1 MILQRWFYRLY
12 LYAIRGNMALRQRL
26 FSFFYLRPRKAEQ
39 LEGADLSYL
48 NLTGTNLRRANL
60 RSANL
65 RRADLTGVSL
75 AGADLRDADL
85 TGAQV
90 SEDQLAQAQF
100 LAGVTLPDGTVQI
113 GERQRP

>member
-1 MILQRWFYRLY
+1 MTLQRWLYRLY
-12 LYAIRGNMALRQRL
+12 LYTIRANMAFRQRL
-26 FSFFYLRPRKAEQ
+26 FYLFYLRPRKAEH
-39 LEGADLSYL
+39 LESADLSYL
-48 NLTGTNLRRANL
+48 NLTGTNLRDANL

-75 AGADLRDADL
+75 LGADLRDADL

-90 SEDQLAQAQF
+90 SESQLAQVKF
-100 LAGVTLPDGTVQI
+100 LAGATLPDGTVQI